1 MSHNQRLSLKEE
13 NYHVVVKS
21 KFIKSSLTYGELLIP
36 GEYEKEIFLST
47 YVCHPSMAN
56 NELSGPVVQTELA
69 KWLLQ
74 KKNRKYSYRLIWI
87 PETIGSITYLSKNF
101 DIMKKNIIAGY
112 NLTCVGDERAVS
124 YVASRKANTL
134 ADIAAK
140 NVLHFMA
147 PDFIEYDFLHRGS
160 DERQYNAPGV
170 DLPVCSVC
178 RSKYHEYPEYHTSAD
193 DMNLISADGLEW
205 SYEIYK
211 EIIDALE
218 YNTKYKVNCYCEP
231 QLGARGL
238 YPTESFNRSSISVQ
252 DMMNFI
258 AYADG
263 GHDLFEVSELINVP
277 VRRLHEIAVQLKAV
291 GLITEVE

>member
-1 MSHNQRLSLKEE
+1 
-13 NYHVVVKS
+13 
-21 KFIKSSLTYGELLIP
+21 
-36 GEYEKEIFLST
+36 
-47 YVCHPSMAN
+47 
-56 NELSGPVVQTELA
+56 
-69 KWLLQ
+69 
-74 KKNRKYSYRLIWI
+74 
-87 PETIGSITYLSKNF
+87 
-101 DIMKKNIIAGY
+101 MKKNIIAGY

-140 NVLHFMA
+140 NVLHSMA

-238 YPTESFNRSSISVQ
+238 YPTEV
-252 DMMNFI
+252 
-258 AYADG
+258 
-263 GHDLFEVSELINVP
+263 
-277 VRRLHEIAVQLKAV
+277 
-291 GLITEVE
+291 

>member
-1 MSHNQRLSLKEE
+1 M
-13 NYHVVVKS
+13 
-21 KFIKSSLTYGELLIP
+21 
-36 GEYEKEIFLST
+36 
-47 YVCHPSMAN
+47 
-56 NELSGPVVQTELA
+56 
-69 KWLLQ
+69 
-74 KKNRKYSYRLIWI
+74 
-87 PETIGSITYLSKNF
+87 
-101 DIMKKNIIAGY
+101 
-112 NLTCVGDERAVS
+112 
-124 YVASRKANTL
+124 

-140 NVLHFMA
+140 NVLHSMA